1 MNMKLA
7 SALFAL
13 GVSSVALGQSVTF
26 TGTTPFFFPPAD
38 QFDSYLD
45 LGVPGAI
52 AVSKWNP
59 ASYPAG
65 SVLVG
70 VSYEISLYSSAVYSL
85 FSPASATA
93 ILFNSDVD
101 VTGPFLGS
109 PSFLN
114 QNVNFT
120 IPVTAGV
127 GQFVSAGPF
136 NAGPLQDNGN
146 LLAYQGPGS
155 VVFGIVGSGEAG
167 LVALNNVDGIL
178 DPGIAGVV
186 RVTYEYRIPEVPEAS
201 TYAAVGF
208 LAALGGWSVYRRRNA

>member
-7 SALFAL
+7 SALIAL
-13 GVSSVALGQSVTF
+13 GVSSVALGQSVSF
-26 TGTTPFFFPPAD
+26 VGSTPFFFPPAD
-38 QFDSYLD
+38 VSDSYLP
-45 LGVPGAI
+45 LGTPGVI
-52 AVSKWNP
+52 PVSRWNP
-59 ASYPAG
+59 ANYPAG
-65 SVLVG
+65 SFLVG
-70 VSYEISLYSSAVYSL
+70 VSYEISLYSSGSYNL

-109 PSFLN
+109 PAFLN
-114 QNVNFT
+114 QNVNFS
-120 IPVTAGV
+120 IPVTAGT
-127 GQFVSAGPF
+127 GFVSAGPF
-136 NAGPLQDNGN
+136 SAGPLSDNGN

-178 DPGIAGVV
+178 NPGIAGVV